1 MEIVGP
7 QMGRLDQET
16 AKLALLAKPADQKP
30 ASSAADRPAEIT
42 IKLIEDAVGGWRAK
56 TAWEMIDAAAAGDAQ
71 EAIAQLD
78 RLILAG
84 ESPVALMGQIAWRF
98 RQLAAGARVAVQAV
112 SPGGRVNLRQA
123 LEQVGVK
130 TWQGAMDKAEGNLRQ
145 LGARRAAKLYR
156 WLVEADV
163 ALKGSSSSGDR
174 ARLVIE
180 QLFVRMSKQ
189 LAPRPTAAQQS
200 ALR

>member
-1 MEIVGP
+1 
-7 QMGRLDQET
+7 
-16 AKLALLAKPADQKP
+16 
-30 ASSAADRPAEIT
+30 
-42 IKLIEDAVGGWRAK
+42 
-56 TAWEMIDAAAAGDAQ
+56 
-71 EAIAQLD
+71 LD
-78 RLILAG
+78 RLILAV

-98 RQLAAGARVAVQAV
+98 RQLAAAARIAVQTAGA
-112 SPGGRVNLRQA
+112 GGRVNLRQA